1 MQSLFS
7 LLISRVIGSKSTV
20 LVEKK
25 DKTVKK
31 IPTKFC
37 KNSLNADMFLQV
49 LEKQGKIL
57 SWPMHEKH
65 GNS

>member
-7 LLISRVIGSKSTV
+7 YWFKKYIAYG
-20 LVEKK
+20 KK
-25 DKTVKK
+25 DKTVQK

-49 LEKQGKIL
+49 LEKQGKIPL
-57 SWPMHEKH
+57 GQCMK
-65 GNS
+65 NMVTVD